1 MKENNIIDIKNPA
14 EDCLT
19 QILRESA
26 QKMLQVMIEQEAA
39 EFVARYEAERLE
51 TGHRRV
57 IRNGYLPKRNIQTG
71 IGNVTV
77 KMPRVRDKKPTSDKI
92 EFYLSWIPK
101 YMRRTRTID
110 SLLPLLYLKGISTG
124 NFQEVLQ
131 PLLGVDAANISQ
143 GVISRLKSAWYD
155 EYQEFSRRD
164 LSGKNYAYFWADGIY
179 LEARLEHEKSC
190 VLVIVGVDE
199 TGKKELVSMVDG
211 FRESTE
217 SWLEILRD
225 LQERGLKSGPKL
237 AIGDGALGF
246 WSALGKIY
254 PTTKCQRCWV
264 HKTRNVLDK
273 LPKSLQ
279 AKGKADLHEIYQSPK
294 KQQAEVAFKKFISLY
309 QAKYPKAADCL
320 ERDHESLLAFY
331 DFPAGH
337 WRSIRTT
344 NPIESTFATV
354 RHRTKR
360 SKNCFS
366 RETIIASVFKLI
378 KEAEQRW
385 KRLYGH
391 QHVADVINL
400 IKFIDGEAEILASQ
414 NQQINAA

>member
-1 MKENNIIDIKNPA
+1 M
-14 EDCLT
+14 
-19 QILRESA
+19 
-26 QKMLQVMIEQEAA
+26 
-39 EFVARYEAERLE
+39 
-51 TGHRRV
+51 
-57 IRNGYLPKRNIQTG
+57 
-71 IGNVTV
+71 
-77 KMPRVRDKKPTSDKI
+77 
-92 EFYLSWIPK
+92 
-101 YMRRTRTID
+101 
-110 SLLPLLYLKGISTG
+110 
-124 NFQEVLQ
+124 
-131 PLLGVDAANISQ
+131 
-143 GVISRLKSAWYD
+143 
-155 EYQEFSRRD
+155 
-164 LSGKNYAYFWADGIY
+164 
-179 LEARLEHEKSC
+179 
-190 VLVIVGVDE
+190 
-199 TGKKELVSMVDG
+199 
-211 FRESTE
+211 
-217 SWLEILRD
+217 
-225 LQERGLKSGPKL
+225 
-237 AIGDGALGF
+237 
-246 WSALGKIY
+246 
-254 PTTKCQRCWV
+254 
-264 HKTRNVLDK
+264 
-273 LPKSLQ
+273 Q